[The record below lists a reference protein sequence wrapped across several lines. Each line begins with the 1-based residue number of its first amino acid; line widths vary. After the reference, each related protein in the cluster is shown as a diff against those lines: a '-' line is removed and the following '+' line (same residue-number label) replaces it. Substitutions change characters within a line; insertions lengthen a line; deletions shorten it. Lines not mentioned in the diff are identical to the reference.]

1 MDRRIFLARGLLIL
15 IGSQALCFSPANA
28 QSSLRQQLV
37 GVWTY
42 VHNYNILP
50 DGKRIEPQGP
60 EGTGKGILVLD
71 APGRFVLNMIRADI
85 PKFALNNRQQGTEA
99 ENKAAAQGAI
109 AYFGTYEVDEPNKAL
124 TMKIEYSS
132 FPNFNGS
139 TQRRDIKLENDEL
152 TITNTTGASGGTA
165 YITWKRSK

>member
-1 MDRRIFLARGLLIL
+1 MDRRAFLVRGVSIL
-15 IGSQALCFSPANA
+15 IGCQALCLSPANA

-42 VHNYNILP
+42 VHNYNIFP
-50 DGKRIEPQGP
+50 DGKRIEAHGR

-71 APGRFVLNMIRADI
+71 ASGRFVLNLIRADI
-85 PKFALNNRQQGTEA
+85 PKFASNNRQQGTEV
-99 ENKAAAQGAI
+99 EYKATAQGAI

-124 TMKIEYSS
+124 TMKIDYSP

-139 TQRRDIKLENDEL
+139 TQRREIKLENDEL
-152 TITNTTGASGGTA
+152 TITNGTAASGGTA
-165 YITWKRSK
+165 YIMWKRSK

>member
-15 IGSQALCFSPANA
+15 IGSQVLCFSPAAA

-42 VHNYNILP
+42 VHNYNVLP

-60 EGTGKGILVLD
+60 QGTGKGILVLD
-71 APGRFVLNMIRADI
+71 ATGRFVLNMIRADI
-85 PKFALNNRQQGTEA
+85 PKFTSNNRQQGTEA
-99 ENKAAAQGAI
+99 ENKAVAQGVI

>member
-1 MDRRIFLARGLLIL
+1 MLIITRRPGEKIMVGDDVVVEVIEVSGSSVR
-15 IGSQALCFSPANA
+15 IGIA
-28 QSSLRQQLV
+28 
-37 GVWTY
+37 
-42 VHNYNILP
+42 
-50 DGKRIEPQGP
+50 
-60 EGTGKGILVLD
+60 
-71 APGRFVLNMIRADI
+71 APKSI
-85 PKFALNNRQQGTEA
+85 PVYREEIWAAVQA

>member
-15 IGSQALCFSPANA
+15 IGSQVLCFSPAAA

>member
-1 MDRRIFLARGLLIL
+1 MDRGVFLVGGVSIL
-15 IGSQALCFSPANA
+15 IGSQALCLSPANA

-71 APGRFVLNMIRADI
+71 ASGRFVLNLIRADI
-85 PKFALNNRQQGTEA
+85 PKFASNNRQQGTEA

-109 AYFGTYEVDEPNKAL
+109 AYFGTYDVDEPSKTL

-132 FPNFNGS
+132 FPNFNGA
-139 TQRRDIKLENDEL
+139 TQRREIKLENDEL
-152 TITNTTGASGGTA
+152 TITNSTAASGGTA
-165 YITWKRSK
+165 YIMWKRSK